1 MTNST
6 ERIRHAAVAGAFYP
20 ADPHE
25 LRTMIDHQLDYARTL
40 LKSVPAHALPQGA
53 PKAVIVPH
61 AGYIYSGTTA
71 ALAYALL
78 ERGRGTI
85 KRAVIIGPTH
95 RVAVR
100 GVAMC
105 RATAFSTPFGAVPID
120 VKSEARALGL
130 PLTETDPSEWR
141 NNMRAD
147 DDAPAPALLVNDP
160 THAREHAVEVQI
172 PFLQTVLGS
181 DLQIV
186 PLNAGDASP
195 AEVGDVLRALWG
207 GPETVIVISSDLS
220 HYHPNEVARAFDDR
234 TIARIAALDGPI
246 HPNYAC
252 GAYPVNGLLDVC
264 RRGVHAAADRSAAS
278 SESLESSDLD
288 LRFLGCCTSGD
299 DREVTLSHT
308 LLDPSDTGVLAHRPI
323 PLNPDEP
330 VVGYA
335 SFAVWQTASGTDSA
349 SAASS
354 SSHSLNQSTN
364 SATVNAHNESVAH
377 DADSTHNMEAAQTEE
392 RARIAIALARLSLRR
407 YLGIEDPDDVD
418 PQTIVDEHDW
428 LRESGASFV
437 TLTEGGR
444 LRGCIGTLEAY
455 RPLGRDIA
463 GHAIDAASRD
473 PRFHPV
479 TPSEYPLLDVEVSVL
494 GKPEPM
500 RAASRDELEAEL
512 RPGKDG
518 LIIDDG
524 RGHRATFLP
533 QVWDDLPDPHE
544 FVSHLLA
551 KSGLPSTATWT
562 GSRIRCHRYSVT
574 AYKE

>member
-1 MTNST
+1 MKLT
-6 ERIRHAAVAGAFYP
+6 ENIRHAAVAGAFYP
-20 ADPHE
+20 ANPRE
-25 LRTMIDHQLDYARTL
+25 LRTMIDRQLDYARGL
-40 LKSVPAHALPQGA
+40 LNNLPAHALPQGA

-61 AGYIYSGTTA
+61 AGYVYSGTTA

-85 KRAVIIGPTH
+85 RRAVIVGPTH

-105 RATAFSTPFGAVPID
+105 RATAFATPLGDVPID
-120 VKSEARALGL
+120 TTGEAHAFGL
-130 PLTETDPSEWR
+130 STADADPATWR
-141 NNMRAD
+141 NDMRAS
-147 DDAPAPALLVNDP
+147 DDAPAPAMLVNDP

-172 PFLQTVLGS
+172 PFLQTVLGP

-195 AEVGDVLRALWG
+195 AEVGDVIRALWG

-220 HYHPNEVARAFDDR
+220 HYHPNEMARALDDR
-234 TIARIAALDGPI
+234 TIDRIVRLDGPI

-264 RRGVHAAADRSAAS
+264 RRGSHTDP
-278 SESLESSDLD
+278 LD
-288 LRFLGCCTSGD
+288 LRFLGCSTSGD
-299 DREVTLSHT
+299 DGEVALSRS
-308 LLDPSDTGVLAHRPI
+308 LLDPSRRAHGDVLAHRPV

-335 SFAVWQTASGTDSA
+335 SFAAWQIASDDSDDSNDSDESAESVTAESDKSTAATESVDTTDSA
-349 SAASS
+349 S
-354 SSHSLNQSTN
+354 TVD
-364 SATVNAHNESVAH
+364 SATTDDTDSARAH
-377 DADSTHNMEAAQTEE
+377 
-392 RARIAIALARLSLRR
+392 IATGLARLSLRR

-418 PQTIVDEHDW
+418 PQTIVDEYDW
-428 LRESGASFV
+428 LRQPGASFV
-437 TLTEGGR
+437 TLTEGGH

-463 GHAIDAASRD
+463 EHAIDAASRD
-473 PRFHPV
+473 PRFRPV
-479 TPSEYPLLDVEVSVL
+479 TASEYPLLDVEVSVL
-494 GKPEPM
+494 GRPEPM
-500 RAASRDELEAEL
+500 RATSREELEAEL
-512 RPGKDG
+512 RPGTDG

-524 RGHRATFLP
+524 HGHRATFLP
-533 QVWDDLPDPHE
+533 QVWDDLPDPHD
-544 FVSHLLA
+544 FVSHLLM
-551 KSGLPSTATWT
+551 KSGLPAHTVWN
-562 GSRIRCHRYSVT
+562 GSAIRCHRYAVT